1 MCYLYQC
8 NPLRN
13 FKSGFITWRKCAW
26 NNFFWINGAKI
37 WYRVSRFI
45 NAHANIASWYAIFHY
60 CWYLLKQPVV
70 PSRHFLLPRFS
81 STRFAATSSLL
92 SSKSSLIKINHI
104 YTNIRLESI
113 QITYT
118 INGILVCDTFPSC
131 GPKDYY
137 TKKRTWF
144 IKINNIN
151 LT

>member
-13 FKSGFITWRKCAW
+13 FKSGFIKWRKCAW

-37 WYRVSRFI
+37 WYRISRFI
-45 NAHANIASWYAIFHY
+45 NAHANITSCYAIFHY

-104 YTNIRLESI
+104 YTNIRLKSI
-113 QITYT
+113 QITHIQLMEYWYV
-118 INGILVCDTFPSC
+118 ILFLAV
-131 GPKDYY
+131 GQ
-137 TKKRTWF
+137 
-144 IKINNIN
+144 KIITQKIELGLLNNIT